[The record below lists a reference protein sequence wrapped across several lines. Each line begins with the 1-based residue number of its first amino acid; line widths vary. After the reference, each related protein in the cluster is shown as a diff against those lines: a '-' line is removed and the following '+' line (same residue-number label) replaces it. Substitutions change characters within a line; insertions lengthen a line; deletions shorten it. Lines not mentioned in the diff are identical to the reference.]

1 MEQVRDIKDVYGL
14 KFRFFYILYFLIFK
28 NLPRYDS
35 LGPVGKISN
44 SLRYWAASKIVKNS
58 GKFFIDK
65 GVDFNPRNLFVEK
78 RAALGRNLQIEGI
91 GRCYIASNVN
101 IGPNVM
107 IITSDH
113 NYKGLGNYKKFME
126 DIAGDVV
133 IKEWCWI
140 GAGSIIL
147 KGVTIGPKS
156 VIAAGS
162 VVTRD
167 VPSGVIVGGIPAKV
181 IKKI

>member
-1 MEQVRDIKDVYGL
+1 MVSSNSNVNGL
-14 KFRFFYILYFLIFK
+14 KFRVFYILYFLIFK

-35 LGPVGKISN
+35 LGPIGKIS
-44 SLRYWAASKIVKNS
+44 SLLRYWAASKLLKNS

-65 GVDFNPRNLFVEK
+65 GVDFNPRNLFVE
-78 RAALGRNLQIEGI
+78 RSAALGRNLQIEGI
-91 GRCYIASNVN
+91 GKCYIASNVN

-167 VPSGVIVGGIPAKV
+167 VPSKVIVAGVPAKV